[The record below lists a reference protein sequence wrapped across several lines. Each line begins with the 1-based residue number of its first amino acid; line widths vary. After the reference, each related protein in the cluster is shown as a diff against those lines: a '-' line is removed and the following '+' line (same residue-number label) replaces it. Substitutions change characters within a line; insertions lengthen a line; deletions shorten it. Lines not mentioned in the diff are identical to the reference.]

1 MGGAF
6 DLFIFYSQLIVSDEA
21 IAPVPNDWTERHVAQ
36 GFTWGPGTV
45 SFGTLGDVGD
55 LRVEV
60 QVAGDPE
67 ARPDAARAIVVPFSA
82 SPPGHVTLSDC
93 VNEEAVGVPAGE
105 YALLCEMGYSSKQ
118 KGQEEEW
125 CRLSFVPTRDVR
137 PEVLR
142 ADTELSPRYPLLMEA
157 DPVWLPSQ
165 EVSYSP

>member
-1 MGGAF
+1 LSGAF

-21 IAPVPNDWTERHVAQ
+21 IAPVPSDWTERHVAQ

-60 QVAGDPE
+60 RVAGDPE
-67 ARPDAARAIVVPFSA
+67 ALPDAARAIVVPFSV

-93 VNEEAVGVPAGE
+93 VNEETVGVPAGE
-105 YALLCEMGYSSKQ
+105 YALLFEIGRLN
-118 KGQEEEW
+118 QERGKEAEW
-125 CRLSFVPTRDVR
+125 CRLTFAPRRDAR

-142 ADTELSPRYPLLMEA
+142 RDGMLSPEYPLLMEA
-157 DPVWLPSQ
+157 DAVWTGG
-165 EVSYSP
+165 